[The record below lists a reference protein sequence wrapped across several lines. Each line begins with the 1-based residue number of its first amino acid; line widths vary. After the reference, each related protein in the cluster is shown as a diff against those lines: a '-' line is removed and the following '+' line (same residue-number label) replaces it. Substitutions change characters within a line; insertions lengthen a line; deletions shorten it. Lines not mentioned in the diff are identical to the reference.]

1 MRVIQCTKYEL
12 NKNSK
17 DTKEIANK
25 INLAKK
31 SVSLNKQDIKK

>member
-1 MRVIQCTKYEL
+1 MRVIQGTKYEL

-25 INLAKK
+25 RKLANNL
-31 SVSLNKQDIKK
+31 